1 MASYHIVFLIAMVI
15 FFTNL
20 ASLLQEKVV
29 IDIICLAIDIN
40 REKILHSEM
49 VWWNVGWAFQAC
61 PETGIV
67 YVRTFL
73 LWNVGWVWI
82 E

>member
-29 IDIICLAIDIN
+29 LDIICLAIDIN

-49 VWWNVGWAFQAC
+49 VW
-61 PETGIV
+61 
-67 YVRTFL
+67 
-73 LWNVGWVWI
+73 
-82 E
+82 